1 MRQCWAAALVRCGEG
16 GSPMAHPR
24 KPVPEPRMQELL
36 SDEIGRLVMRA
47 DRVERHEVE
56 ALVMRIKA
64 PGTERVLQPRKVE
77 TVS

>member
-1 MRQCWAAALVRCGEG
+1 MI
-16 GSPMAHPR
+16 HPR
-24 KPVPEPRMQELL
+24 KPVPEPRIHDLL

-64 PGTERVLQPRKVE
+64 PRTEWALQPCKAE

>member
-1 MRQCWAAALVRCGEG
+1 
-16 GSPMAHPR
+16 
-24 KPVPEPRMQELL
+24 MQELL

-64 PGTERVLQPRKVE
+64 PRTERVLQPRKAE